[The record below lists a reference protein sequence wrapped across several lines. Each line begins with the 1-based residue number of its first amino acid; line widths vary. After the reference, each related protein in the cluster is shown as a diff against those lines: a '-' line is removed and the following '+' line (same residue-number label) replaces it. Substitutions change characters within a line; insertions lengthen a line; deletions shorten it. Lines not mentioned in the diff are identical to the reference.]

1 MRPSPGKGLLGK
13 LKNRIWQT
21 NTKTQK
27 KKEREKEIKAQ
38 RTPTCFIP
46 EGSFTIHIV
55 VSWITLHQTIT
66 LLAKKA
72 PDVVICVRLNFV
84 RKNATG

>member
-1 MRPSPGKGLLGK
+1 MTNKYQNAK
-13 LKNRIWQT
+13 KKNK
-21 NTKTQK
+21 NQK
-27 KKEREKEIKAQ
+27 KQNQKKTEKEIKAQ
-38 RTPTCFIP
+38 RKPTFFLS

-72 PDVVICVRLNFV
+72 PYVVICVRLNFV
-84 RKNATG
+84 RRKGPG